1 MVQPNILIFDS
12 GVGGL
17 SIYQSVRE
25 QLPDANYTYLFD
37 NEAFPYGELD
47 DTRLVTRVAAQVRAV
62 CAHHDHDID
71 IVVIACNTASTLVL
85 PTLRQQLALPVVGV
99 VPAIKPAA
107 AISQKK
113 IIGLLATPAT
123 VARPYTEQLVADFA
137 KECQVVSVGTTALV
151 HMAERKLRG
160 EAVNQ
165 QDLAAILRPFKG
177 TVDTLVLGCTH
188 FPLLR
193 DEIRSV
199 VGDEVHLIDS
209 GEAIAR
215 RVVSLV
221 SLDSDARATAA
232 TSKHC
237 AYATATPIKAD
248 ALADFIRSIGF
259 TDVSYSPAFLAH
271 SLHGL

>member
-1 MVQPNILIFDS
+1 MAQPNILIFDS

-37 NEAFPYGELD
+37 NEAFPYGELE

-62 CAHHDHDID
+62 CAHHDID

-123 VARPYTEQLVADFA
+123 VSRPYTEQLVADFA
-137 KECQVVSVGTTALV
+137 KDCQVVSVGTTALV

-193 DEIRSV
+193 DEIQSV
-199 VGDEVHLIDS
+199 VGDSVRLIDS
-209 GEAIAR
+209 GDAIAR

-221 SLDSDARATAA
+221 SLHSEARATAA
-232 TSKHC
+232 TSKHY